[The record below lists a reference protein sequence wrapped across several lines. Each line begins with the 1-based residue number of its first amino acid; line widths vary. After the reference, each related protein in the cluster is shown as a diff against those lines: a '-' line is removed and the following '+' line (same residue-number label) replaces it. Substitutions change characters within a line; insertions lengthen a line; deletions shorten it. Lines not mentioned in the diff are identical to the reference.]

1 MRLCNPFKKPDPIV
15 FRTKTIDWSKVKT
28 LEEVI
33 LILSRLGVSSN
44 IKVDEEHWNDSNV
57 KHLLGSVITET
68 TYCGFETTTK
78 VYEE

>member
-1 MRLCNPFKKPDPIV
+1 MWNPFKKEKREPIV
-15 FRTKTIDWSKVKT
+15 YRTKTLDWDKVTT

-33 LILSRLGVSSN
+33 TVLRNLGVSKN
-44 IKVDEEHWNDSNV
+44 VRVDEAYWNDPTV

-68 TYCGFETTTK
+68 TYRGFETTTK